1 MPLSRARDR
10 ERWHIRRRGKAAL
23 LPRSE
28 ARRLKALGLDPVAY
42 FQRRQQRPAPS
53 LDDYRALERALDA
66 KAQRVEW
73 QSGGIAMLRRE
84 VATLTAVNETL
95 REALRLDA
103 PATALASRVTLLEA
117 ERVLREATGE
127 AQ

>member
-1 MPLSRARDR
+1 MPLSKARDKQR
-10 ERWHIRRRGKAAL
+10 KRAERSGKAAL
-23 LPRSE
+23 LPRAE
-28 ARRLKALGLDPVAY
+28 ARRLKALGVDPGAY
-42 FQRRQQRPAPS
+42 QRRLGRPGPS
-53 LDDYRALERALDA
+53 LEDYRALERAMDA
-66 KAQRVEW
+66 KAARVQW

-84 VATLTAVNETL
+84 VAVLAAVNETL

-103 PATALASRVTLLEA
+103 PATALAARITLLEA